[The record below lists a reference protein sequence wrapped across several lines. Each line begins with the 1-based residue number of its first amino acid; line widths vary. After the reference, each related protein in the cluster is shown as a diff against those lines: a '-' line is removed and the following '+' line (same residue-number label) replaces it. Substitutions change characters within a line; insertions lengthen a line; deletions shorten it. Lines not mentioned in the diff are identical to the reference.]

1 MTKKELRAA
10 MRRKNLG
17 ITPSERAAASGRI
30 FARTELSEAFGR
42 ARTVGVFCSLADE
55 PDTSEALARWSAAGR
70 RLAVPRVEG
79 DMMRFYEYD
88 PRTMRPG
95 AFGIA
100 EPGLEARLCEPRELD
115 LVIVPG
121 TAFTAAGAR
130 CGRGRGYY
138 DKYLSRPDVHAV
150 KVGVC
155 FAHQLVGELPAEP
168 HDVAMDYIITD

>member
-30 FARTELSEAFGR
+30 FARAELSEAFGR

-55 PDTSEALARWSAAGR
+55 PDTSEALARWSATGR

-79 DMMRFYEYD
+79 DVMRFYEYD

-100 EPGLEARLCEPRELD
+100 EPGPEARLCEPRELD

-121 TAFTAAGAR
+121 TVFTAAGAR
-130 CGRGRGYY
+130 MGRGRGYY
-138 DKYLSRPDVHAV
+138 DKYLAQPEVHAV
-150 KVGVC
+150 KIGVC
-155 FAHQLVGELPAEP
+155 YAHQLVGELPSEP
-168 HDVAMDYIITD
+168 HDVALDCVITD